1 MLTYLIIVL
10 AIVVISFV
18 FLGFNIFFRR
28 KSFPETEIGR
38 NKEMQKLGLTCPKCD
53 EIRDHRKKKTIPRI
67 DPGKLRILI
76 NP

>member
-1 MLTYLIIVL
+1 MLAYLIIVL

-38 NKEMQKLGLTCPKCD
+38 NKEMRKLGLTCPKCD
-53 EIRDHRKKKTIPRI
+53 EISKYRKKKTIPPI
-67 DPGKLRILI
+67 HPSTLRII
-76 NP
+76 KP